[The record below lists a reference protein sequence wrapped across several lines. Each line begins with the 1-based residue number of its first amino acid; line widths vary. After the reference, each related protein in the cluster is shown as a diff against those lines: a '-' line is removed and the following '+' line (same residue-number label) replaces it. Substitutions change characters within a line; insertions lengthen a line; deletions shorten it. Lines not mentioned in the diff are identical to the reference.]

1 MRIEWQESN
10 NGSVSLVG
18 ELSQKTIISLLP
30 IKKQL
35 QKYNG
40 ELNIDLSQL
49 ENVDSAGLA
58 YLVELKQYCDSNNLN
73 VFFNKAT
80 ERLNKLIALYNAEP
94 LL

>member
-40 ELNIDLSQL
+40 ELNVDLSQL

-58 YLVELKQYCDSNNLN
+58 YLVELKQYCDNNNLN

-80 ERLNKLIALYNAEP
+80 DRLNKLIALYNAES

>member
-10 NGSVSLVG
+10 ENSVCLVG

-30 IKKQL
+30 IKKKL

-58 YLVELKQYCDSNNLN
+58 YLVELKQYCDNNNLN
-73 VFFNKAT
+73 VFFNNAT